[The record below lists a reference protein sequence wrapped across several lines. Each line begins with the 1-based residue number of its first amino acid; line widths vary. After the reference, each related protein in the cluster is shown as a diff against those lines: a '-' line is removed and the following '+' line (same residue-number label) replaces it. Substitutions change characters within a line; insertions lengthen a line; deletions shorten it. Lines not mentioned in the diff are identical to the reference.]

1 MNSAVSIDGFC
12 YHQIMTMEIAGSR
25 RRAPWQGALR
35 VLIVVAIIFLICLIL
50 LGLISGFLVDWLW
63 FSTIGYLDVFW
74 TTIVAEAEV
83 FIAVFIVT
91 TIILWANGSFAFRFA
106 QSRRKQPAA
115 EFEWKSTGVD
125 LARRV

>member
-1 MNSAVSIDGFC
+1 
-12 YHQIMTMEIAGSR
+12 MTIEIAGSR

-83 FIAVFIVT
+83 FIAVFI
-91 TIILWANGSFAFRFA
+91 
-106 QSRRKQPAA
+106 
-115 EFEWKSTGVD
+115 
-125 LARRV
+125 